1 MIGGSRLSDVVL
13 KTMRIGPV
21 VMAMALLVLAGCG
34 GDEAEAPGGGGDDGG
49 AARLEG
55 PLTYTRGGGI
65 AGRADKLVVEPDGS
79 ATLATRQGGERRFRL
94 TDAELAGLAEEL
106 RRANL
111 AELPERSVS
120 DPPVPD
126 AFGHRI
132 AYGGVTV
139 TADDPAMPEELSPLA
154 ARLGGLVQAHEKG

>member
-1 MIGGSRLSDVVL
+1 
-13 KTMRIGPV
+13 MRIGV
-21 VMAMALLVLAGCG
+21 VIVVLALLAGCG
-34 GDEAEAPGGGGDDGG
+34 GDEAEAPGGGGDDG

-55 PLTYTRGGGI
+55 ALTYTRGGGI
-65 AGRADKLVVEPDGS
+65 AGRTDKLVVEPDGT
-79 ATLATRQGGERRFRL
+79 ATLTTRQGGERRFQL
-94 TDAELAGLAEEL
+94 TEKELSGVASEL

-111 AELPERSVS
+111 DELPERSVS

-139 TADDPAMPEELSPLA
+139 TADDPAMPEQLSALV
-154 ARLGGLVQAHEKG
+154 ARLGGLVQAHEKS

>member
-1 MIGGSRLSDVVL
+1 VLSNVVL

-34 GDEAEAPGGGGDDGG
+34 GDEAEAPGGGGDGG

-79 ATLATRQGGERRFRL
+79 ATLTTRQGGERRFRL
-94 TDAELAGLAEEL
+94 TGEELAGLAEEL

-111 AELPERSVS
+111 PELPERSVS

-139 TADDPAMPEELSPLA
+139 TADDPAMPEALSPLV
-154 ARLGGLVQAHEKG
+154 ARIGGLVQAHDKG

>member
-1 MIGGSRLSDVVL
+1 
-13 KTMRIGPV
+13 MRIGSV

-34 GDEAEAPGGGGDDGG
+34 GDEAEAPGGGEDG
-49 AARLEG
+49 AAKLEG
-55 PLTYTRGGGI
+55 ALTYTRGGGI

-79 ATLATRQGGERRFRL
+79 ATLTTRQGGERRFRL
-94 TDAELAGLAEEL
+94 TGDELAGLASEL

-139 TADDPAMPEELSPLA
+139 TTDDPAMPEELSGLV
-154 ARLGGLVQAHEKG
+154 ARLGGLVQAHEKS

>member
-1 MIGGSRLSDVVL
+1 VF

-34 GDEAEAPGGGGDDGG
+34 GDEAEAPGGGDGG
-49 AARLEG
+49 SANLEG

-65 AGRADKLVVEPDGS
+65 AGRADKLVVQPDGA
-79 ATLATRQGGERRFRL
+79 ATLTTRQGGERRFRL
-94 TDAELAGLAEEL
+94 TGEELSGLAGEL

-111 AELPERSVS
+111 AGLPERSVS

-126 AFGHRI
+126 AFAHRI
-132 AYGGVTV
+132 AYGAVTV
-139 TADDPAMPEELSPLA
+139 TADDPAMPEELSALV
-154 ARLGGLVQAHEKG
+154 ARLGRLVQTHEKS